1 MGAVSD
7 PILILGASGGIGRAI
22 AARLAKANHPLILHG
37 RDQQRLQE
45 TAHALGINCRIE
57 CADLSNEPAVTGLF
71 KRIAEHHGRLGGMVF
86 CVAAP
91 FANKLTH
98 RTPWSAFELQI
109 STQLKALHLTATAA
123 YPLLADGGQTRR
135 VILVSSE
142 FAIAAPPIKTAPYV
156 AAKAAMTAYGQVIA
170 KEWLGKGIRV
180 HIVAP
185 GMVKTALV
193 SHIPDEFLEQVAAS
207 MPERRLTTAE
217 DVAGVVEFLMTD
229 AADTLYGNPI
239 RISRGERL

>member
-22 AARLAKANHPLILHG
+22 AARLAKSNHPLILHG
-37 RDQQRLQE
+37 RDRQRLE
-45 TAHALGINCRIE
+45 ATAHELGAICRVE
-57 CADLSNEPAVTGLF
+57 CADLSDEAAVAGLF
-71 KRIAEHHGRLGGMVF
+71 ERIAEHGGRLGGMIF
-86 CVAAP
+86 SVAAP

-98 RTPWSAFELQI
+98 RTPWSAFEFQI

-123 YPLLADGGQTRR
+123 YPLLADSGLTRR

-142 FAIAAPPIKTAPYV
+142 IAINAPPIKTAPYV

-170 KEWLGKGIRV
+170 REWLAKGIRV

-185 GMVKTALV
+185 GMVKTPLV
-193 SHIPDEFLEQVAAS
+193 SHMPDEFLEQVAAS
-207 MPERRLTTAE
+207 MPERKLTTAE